1 MMRTGDVSRQ
11 AGWALLGMGMV
22 LGLWQGLVHWAS
34 IPEVLLPAPR
44 AVLDS
49 LWRSAAIL
57 PQHAA
62 ATGLVAVGGFALA
75 LAMGVGIA
83 AVMALSALVS
93 RLVYPNLLIFQLLPK
108 VALGPLFV
116 VWLGIG
122 VPSLLAF
129 ATFVSVFPVAI
140 GTLTGL
146 KAADPG
152 LIRLSRSLGATE
164 WQMFRHIRLP
174 GALPFVFA
182 GAKVAAT
189 MAVTGAVVGEFISAR
204 AGLGWL
210 VTQAAARADTALMFA
225 ALAVLAALGAAL
237 YGLVGLA
244 ESAARRRWGTAA

>member
-1 MMRTGDVSRQ
+1 MMRAGELPRQ
-11 AGWALLGMGMV
+11 AGWALLGV
-22 LGLWQGLVHWAS
+22 ALILGAWQGLVNWAGL
-34 IPEVLLPAPR
+34 PEVLLPAPR

-49 LWRSAAIL
+49 LWRSVGIL
-57 PQHAA
+57 PRHAG
-62 ATGLVAVGGFALA
+62 ATAFVALGGFALA
-75 LAMGVGIA
+75 ILAGTAIA
-83 AVMALSALVS
+83 AVMALSVLVS
-93 RLVYPNLLIFQLLPK
+93 RMLYPNLLIFQLLPK

-146 KAADPG
+146 KSADPG
-152 LIRLSRSLGATE
+152 LIRLSRSLGASE

-174 GALPFVFA
+174 GALPFFFA

-237 YGLVGLA
+237 YGLVCLA
-244 ESAARRRWGTAA
+244 EAAARRRWGTAA